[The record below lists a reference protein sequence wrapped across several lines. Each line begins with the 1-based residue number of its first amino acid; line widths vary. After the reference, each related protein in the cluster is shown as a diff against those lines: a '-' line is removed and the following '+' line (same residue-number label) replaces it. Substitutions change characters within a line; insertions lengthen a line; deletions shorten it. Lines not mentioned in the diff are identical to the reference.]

1 MERMMQTERYKANPD
16 FDNNFVTQLLDNF
29 RSHPAILEFSNKEFY
44 DSKLRAKNNSY
55 EVMQGTEWPELP
67 NKDFPIIFHT
77 CKSCCNYAPNSTST
91 MNYKEVLLVLDY
103 VEKLILKFDPKDI
116 GVVTPYSAQEQL
128 LKEMLP
134 KEVLVGTAEKF
145 QGKEKL
151 VIIMSCVISNSD
163 TKRATIGFLDD
174 PKRMNV
180 CLTRAKA
187 LAIAN

>member
-1 MERMMQTERYKANPD
+1 MQTERYKANPD

-151 VIIMSCVISNSD
+151 VIIMRHL
-163 TKRATIGFLDD
+163 KF
-174 PKRMNV
+174 
-180 CLTRAKA
+180 
-187 LAIAN
+187 